1 MYIKIYELCKQNVLF
16 INCVCFGLK
25 TCTATWNLSAAT
37 SNTNSFVTIT
47 VSTYFIRKRLN
58 EPLCN
63 LQTKIEFT
71 NWTKPMHTKGSLHG
85 PDCLFCWPRCG
96 TTEVPSVSAIY
107 MKKTE
112 LQSPLRVKTRLIEPR
127 QWQCKETCILY
138 ADVSSKNCG
147 RRNIIGTPVLSSVF
161 FAQNN
166 FTVVISMQKVR
177 VQKISLIWSCQ
188 VLNHLTKLFPI
199 KIKTLFQKPW
209 KPYVP

>member
-1 MYIKIYELCKQNVLF
+1 MYCSSTVYALVWKHALQHEIFQLQHLTRTVLSLSQYQHTSFESGSMSRYVTCKLKLNLRIEQNQ
-16 INCVCFGLK
+16 
-25 TCTATWNLSAAT
+25 CTQKGPCMDLIAFFADHDVAQQKRRQSVPYTW
-37 SNTNSFVTIT
+37 
-47 VSTYFIRKRLN
+47 
-58 EPLCN
+58 
-63 LQTKIEFT
+63 
-71 NWTKPMHTKGSLHG
+71 
-85 PDCLFCWPRCG
+85 
-96 TTEVPSVSAIY
+96 
-107 MKKTE
+107 KKTE

-166 FTVVISMQKVR
+166 FTVVIISMQKVR

-209 KPYVP
+209 KPYVL